1 MKKLE
6 KKIKN
11 KNNLLNFPFLKKEKW
26 DFEIENENRK
36 QKYLRKRKQIKQNSP
51 ITKNDC
57 WFECCWNDEWSESV
71 WESKQVEIW
80 LRDRSFVVRIQNHL
94 WRKVK
99 QEAAIEE

>member
-11 KNNLLNFPFLKKEKW
+11 KNNILNFSFLNKEKW

-57 WFECCWNDEWSESV
+57 WFE
-71 WESKQVEIW
+71 
-80 LRDRSFVVRIQNHL
+80 FVVQTMNEVNQCENQNKL
-94 WRKVK
+94 RFDWEIAVLL
-99 QEAAIEE
+99 